1 MYSVSTLLISIIV
14 SVIIILFILVI
25 FVVAISKGYSYKHTV
40 DNLEENP
47 YLQEKKEK
55 SRDA

>member
-1 MYSVSTLLISIIV
+1 MSTLLISIV
-14 SVIIILFILVI
+14 MSVIIILFILVI

-40 DNLEENP
+40 DSLEENP
-47 YLQEKKEK
+47 HLQGKKDK

>member
-1 MYSVSTLLISIIV
+1 MSTLLISIIV